1 MCAKQFHLGGRD
13 ADAVLGSQGMYVGGR
28 TLVKGL
34 QWTHL
39 FLWNPAT
46 HHTLNRKLCRYTL
59 KSSQDHQEKNVL
71 WCRELLGCVRFPLIC
86 LICCSGPMV
95 IMIQTLVMLITIEL
109 VLMIMIDLVMV
120 LVIMTMVKF
129 PPQYQGDLLR

>member
-13 ADAVLGSQGMYVGGR
+13 VDAVLGSQGMYVGGR

-39 FLWNPAT
+39 SLWNPGT

-59 KSSQDHQEKNVL
+59 KSSQDYQNRMACGAESSYDVY
-71 WCRELLGCVRFPLIC
+71 
-86 LICCSGPMV
+86 
-95 IMIQTLVMLITIEL
+95 LV
-109 VLMIMIDLVMV
+109 VA
-120 LVIMTMVKF
+120 
-129 PPQYQGDLLR
+129 QW